1 MTRDRVPTSAHDVEL
16 LLGLDVGTTSCK
28 AAVVTHGGREV
39 AHGRARVPW
48 QRVPTGAEI
57 HPDRLA
63 ETALAAAHDALAG
76 APDGRIG
83 AVGVAS
89 FAETGVLL
97 DARGAPVAPSIA
109 WFDARG
115 SEQAERLAAAIG
127 AERLAERT
135 GLPPRPL
142 LSLVKYRWLRDEL
155 DDAPRGARWLS
166 VGEWIVHRLGGEE
179 RISEL
184 SLASRTGWLDIHARA
199 WWDDTLAWAG
209 APPGLLGE
217 PVTAPTPAGRV
228 GDALARARGAVLAV
242 GGHDHLSAAVGA
254 DATGEGDVL
263 VSWGTAHAFIR
274 AVAPLPPERVRAAV
288 ADGITVG
295 WHAVEGRQCLLGAMR
310 SGAALQR
317 VLDVLGVG
325 AEGRA
330 ELERAALDVPAEAG
344 GIELHGLDD
353 DESALTGIGD
363 APSPALVWRAALEST
378 GRGAREI
385 LDRMTRQAGPQRRIV
400 MAGGW
405 ADGPAA
411 QAVMR
416 EHLGPFE
423 QSGAVYMGARGAALT
438 AGRAA
443 GLI

>member
-1 MTRDRVPTSAHDVEL
+1 VEL

-28 AAVVTHGGREV
+28 AAVVDHGGREV

-63 ETALAAAHDALAG
+63 EAALAAAREAVAA
-76 APDGRIG
+76 APEGRIG
-83 AVGVAS
+83 AIGVAS

-97 DARGAPVAPSIA
+97 DARGDPVAPSIA
-109 WFDARG
+109 WHDARG
-115 SEQAERLAAAIG
+115 AEQAERLAADLG
-127 AERLAERT
+127 AERFAERT

-142 LSLVKYRWLRDEL
+142 FSLVKYRWLRDEL
-155 DDAPRGARWLS
+155 EDAARGVRWLS
-166 VGEWIVHRLGGEE
+166 VGEWIVHRLGGGE
-179 RISEL
+179 RVAEL
-184 SLASRTGWLDIHARA
+184 SLASRTGWLDLHARS
-199 WWDDTLAWAG
+199 WWDEALAWAG
-209 APPGLLGE
+209 APPGMLGE
-217 PVTAPTPAGRV
+217 PVAAATPAGRA
-228 GDALARARGAVLAV
+228 GDALERARGAVLAV

-254 DATGEGDVL
+254 GATGEGDVL

-274 AVAPLPPERVRAAV
+274 ATAPLPPERVRSAV

-295 WHAVEGRQCLLGAMR
+295 WHAVAGRQCLLGAMR

-317 VLDVLGVG
+317 VLDVLGVD
-325 AEGRA
+325 AAGRTA
-330 ELERAALDVPAEAG
+330 LERAALDVPPAAG
-344 GIELHGLDD
+344 GIELQGLDD
-353 DESALTGIGD
+353 DVSALTGIGD
-363 APSPALVWRAALEST
+363 GASPALVWRAALEST
-378 GRGAREI
+378 GRGARAI
-385 LDRMTRQAGPQRRIV
+385 LDRMTRHAGPQRRIV

-423 QSGAVYMGARGAALT
+423 QSEAVYMGARGAALT